1 MLPCPPGFRALPLV
15 ITLIRNAV
23 WTLNRALR
31 MPGPRCIP
39 ASCKKMKPWAVDLRA
54 QISTSSKQQQAHSN
68 CLRPSPIRTLPS
80 VPASH
85 RLNRFCS
92 SWTYL
97 SALPPVG
104 NWLET
109 PASPCPEDLL
119 LVIYFCLNLKPFF
132 GKVQQGI
139 LRHIADG
146 P

>member
-1 MLPCPPGFRALPLV
+1 
-15 ITLIRNAV
+15 
-23 WTLNRALR
+23 
-31 MPGPRCIP
+31 MPGPGCMP
-39 ASCKKMKPWAVDLRA
+39 ASLIPTKYIDKAYQQSAVILSTPARKLTVCQKMKPWAVDLRV
-54 QISTSSKQQQAHSN
+54 QISTSSKQQQAHSI

-85 RLNRFCS
+85 RLNRICS

-146 P
+146 L